1 MNNELR
7 GYQAGRYLDRLMVA
21 TQAEYRLELPWRFGA
36 VAFGGLGEVAPGVD
50 KFRGDEF
57 LPSGGTGIRFLLSK
71 KYHVNLRMDFAW
83 GRNGFTWSVGVAE
96 AF

>member
-1 MNNELR
+1 
-7 GYQAGRYLDRLMVA
+7 MVA
-21 TQAEYRLELPWRFGA
+21 TQSEYCLQLPWRFGV

-50 KFRGDEF
+50 KFRDDEF
-57 LPSGGTGIRFLLSK
+57 LPSRGKGIRFLLSK

-83 GRNGFTWSVGVAE
+83 GRNGFTRSVGVGE